1 MRVAI
6 YPRVSSIESA
16 ENGYSIAD
24 QTEKLKKYCEVMN
37 WDVYKVYTD
46 PGYSGATLD
55 RPGLQELIK
64 DVEAGMIDKV
74 VVYKLDRLSRSQK
87 DTLYLIE
94 DVFLKNKTDFVSITE
109 SFDTSSSFGI
119 AMVGILA
126 VFAQLERSKIQER
139 TTAGKEGR
147 AKEGLYHGSKWVPI
161 GYDYI
166 DGFLEINDYERM
178 QLLEIYDLYFKG
190 TPLRTIETLFKEKGY
205 KHKHGYWTPKTMRSV
220 MNSKTILGYTKH
232 RDKWYEGQHDPI
244 VDENTWLKGV
254 KLLKERAEAFKEKG
268 IKPGVQTTYLGGL
281 LYCKQCGAKY
291 HKNMGGSKKYGRLFY
306 YCCHSRSKKVKA
318 MIKDPNCKNLNHR
331 IEKLDNVVFDEIR
344 KLETDPE
351 YYHQIRKEKIERS
364 DISDKVNVLEKEIAK
379 LDDQISRFMDLYGIG
394 KFTVDQVAAKIDPLN
409 EERTKLVRELHEI
422 TTQDDEMTEEDVR
435 EIVDSFGDILDRGD
449 FNEIRLTIESLID
462 HIEVD
467 NDIIMIHW
475 KFA

>member
-1 MRVAI
+1 MRVAL

-24 QTEKLKKYCEVMN
+24 QTERLKKYCEVMN
-37 WDVYKVYTD
+37 WDVYKIYTD
-46 PGYSGATLD
+46 PGYSGATME
-55 RPGLQELIK
+55 RPGLKEMIK
-64 DVEAGMIDKV
+64 DVEAGLIDKV

-147 AKEGLYHGSKWVPI
+147 AKEGLFHGSKFIPI
-161 GYDYI
+161 GYDYV
-166 DGFLEINDYERM
+166 DGFLEFNEYERM
-178 QLLEIYDLYFKG
+178 QILELYDLFFKG
-190 TPLRTIETLFKEKGY
+190 TPLRTIETIFREKGY
-205 KHKHGYWTPKTMRSV
+205 KHKHGYWTPTTMRRV
-220 MNSKTILGYTKH
+220 MSSKTILGYTKH

-244 VDENTWLKGV
+244 IDETTWLKGV
-254 KLLKERAEAFKEKG
+254 KLLKERADAFKEKG
-268 IKPGVQTTYLGGL
+268 IRPGAQTTYLGGL
-281 LYCKQCGAKY
+281 LYCKHCGAKY

-318 MIKDPNCKNLNHR
+318 MIKDPTCKNAYHR
-331 IEKLDNVVFDEIR
+331 IEKLDNFIFDEIR

-351 YYHQIRKEKIERS
+351 YYHQIRKEKIEKS
-364 DISDKVNVLEKEIAK
+364 DIAEKVNVLEKEIAK

-394 KFTVDQVAAKIDPLN
+394 KFTVDQVSSKIDPLN
-409 EERTKLVRELHEI
+409 EERTKLARELEEI
-422 TTQDDEMTEEDVR
+422 TSLGDEMDEVDVR
-435 EIVDSFGDILDRGD
+435 EIVESFGDILDRGD
-449 FNEIRLTIESLID
+449 FHEIRLTIESLINF
-462 HIEVD
+462 IEVD
-467 NDIIMIHW
+467 NDIIEIHW

>member
-1 MRVAI
+1 
-6 YPRVSSIESA
+6 
-16 ENGYSIAD
+16 
-24 QTEKLKKYCEVMN
+24 MN

-64 DVEAGMIDKV
+64 DVEAGLIDKV

-147 AKEGLYHGSKWVPI
+147 AKEGLFHGSKWVPI
-161 GYDYI
+161 GYKYV
-166 DGFLEINDYERM
+166 DGFLEFDDFERM
-178 QLLEIYDLYFKG
+178 QILELYELFLKG
-190 TPLRTIETLFKEKGY
+190 TPLRTIETIFREKGY
-205 KHKHGYWTPKTMRSV
+205 KHKHGKWTPTTMRRV
-220 MNSKTILGYTKH
+220 MSSKTILGYTKH
-232 RDKWYEGQHDPI
+232 RDNWYEGQHDPI
-244 VDENTWLKGV
+244 IDENTWLKAV
-254 KLLKERAEAFKEKG
+254 KLLQERSDAFKEKG
-268 IKPGVQTTYLGGL
+268 IRPGAQTTYLGGL
-281 LYCKQCGAKY
+281 LYCKHCGAKY

-422 TTQDDEMTEEDVR
+422 TSQDDEMSEEEVR

-467 NDIIMIHW
+467 NDIITIHW

>member
-1 MRVAI
+1 MRVAL

-37 WDVYKVYTD
+37 WDVYKIYTD

-64 DVEAGMIDKV
+64 DVEAGLIDKV

-147 AKEGLYHGSKWVPI
+147 AKEGLFHGSKWVPI
-161 GYDYI
+161 GYKYV
-166 DGFLEINDYERM
+166 DGFLEFDDFERM
-178 QLLEIYDLYFKG
+178 QILELYELFLKG
-190 TPLRTIETLFKEKGY
+190 VPLRTIETIFREKGY
-205 KHKHGYWTPKTMRSV
+205 EHKHGKWTPTTMRRV
-220 MNSKTILGYTKH
+220 MSSKTILGYTKH

-244 VDENTWLKGV
+244 IDENTWLKGV
-254 KLLKERAEAFKEKG
+254 KLLKERADAFKEKG
-268 IKPGVQTTYLGGL
+268 IRPGAQTTYLGGL

-331 IEKLDNVVFDEIR
+331 IEKLDNVIFDEIR

-467 NDIIMIHW
+467 NDIITIHW

>member
-64 DVEAGMIDKV
+64 DVEAGLIDKV

-147 AKEGLYHGSKWVPI
+147 AKEGLFHGSKWVPI
-161 GYDYI
+161 GYSYV

-178 QLLEIYDLYFKG
+178 QILELYDLFFKG
-190 TPLRTIETLFKEKGY
+190 TPLRTIETIFLEKGY
-205 KHKHGYWTPKTMRSV
+205 KHKHGYWTPKTMRRV

-244 VDENTWLKGV
+244 IDENTWLKGV

-268 IKPGVQTTYLGGL
+268 IRPGAQTTYLGGL

-364 DISDKVNVLEKEIAK
+364 DISDKVDVLEKEIAK

-422 TTQDDEMTEEDVR
+422 TTQGDEMTEEDVR
-435 EIVDSFGDILDRGD
+435 EIVESFSDILDRGD

-467 NDIIMIHW
+467 NDIITIHW